1 MSIFTRLFGIRQTG
15 RYLCLFAPLLLVAL
29 SGCSDP
35 VSEHPDNSSPSFS
48 GGVAALAGGSA
59 GFADGIGTAARFDT
73 PSGIVVD
80 YEEKFL
86 YVADT
91 GNGRIRKIEI
101 ATREVTTLAEG
112 FDGPRS
118 IVQGGDKLYVAD
130 ESIQHIHQ
138 VDMAAGVVS
147 ALGIAA
153 GSFAKLVGLAI
164 DPSGNTLYGLD
175 GSDLGVC
182 IREIDVNTKAVT
194 ERVGSCSGGPA
205 GRRDG
210 PLTEARFAQPR
221 GMGVVFDGKGLLLAD
236 GDVIRF
242 IDFDKRE
249 VSTIPGLAAG
259 PHAVGFANF
268 GTGWGRGATYIADG
282 NANRIKHI
290 VHRGSVETAE
300 AVDSMFGDF
309 IRPIAIT
316 TVRGASTSGDRLY
329 VADGHRIRMITTR

>member
-1 MSIFTRLFGIRQTG
+1 MSIFTRLCGIRQTG
-15 RYLCLFAPLLLVAL
+15 RYLGLFAPLLLGAL
-29 SGCSDP
+29 SGCFDP

-48 GGVAALAGGSA
+48 GRLAALAGGSR
-59 GFADGIGTAARFDT
+59 GFAEGIGAVARFDS

-80 YEEKFL
+80 YKEEYL

-112 FDGPRS
+112 FDEPRS
-118 IVQGGDKLYVAD
+118 IVLGGGKLYVAD
-130 ESIQHIHQ
+130 KSMEYIRE
-138 VDMAAGVVS
+138 VNMDTGAVR

-153 GSFAKLVGLAI
+153 GSFAKLAGLAI
-164 DPSGNTLYGLD
+164 HPSGNTLYGLD

-182 IREIDVNTKAVT
+182 IREINVKTKTVT

-210 PLTEARFAQPR
+210 SLTEARFAQPH

-236 GDVIRF
+236 GNVIRF

-259 PHAVGFANF
+259 PHAVGFVNF

-309 IRPIAIT
+309 IRLAAIA
-316 TVRGASTSGDRLY
+316 TVQGASTSGDRLY
-329 VADGHRIRMITTR
+329 VADSHSIRMITTR

>member
-1 MSIFTRLFGIRQTG
+1 MSIFTRLRGIRQTG
-15 RYLCLFAPLLLVAL
+15 RYLCLFAPLLLGAL
-29 SGCSDP
+29 SGCFDP
-35 VSEHPDNSSPSFS
+35 VSEHLDNSSPSFS
-48 GGVAALAGGSA
+48 GGLAALAGGRR
-59 GFADGIGTAARFDT
+59 GFAEGIGAAARFDT

-91 GNGRIRKIEI
+91 GNDSIRKIEI

-112 FDGPRS
+112 FDKPRS

-130 ESIQHIHQ
+130 ESIGHIRE
-138 VDMAAGVVS
+138 VNMNTGAVR

-182 IREIDVNTKAVT
+182 IREIDVNTKTVT

-210 PLTEARFAQPR
+210 SLTEARFAQPH

-236 GDVIRF
+236 GNVIRF

-309 IRPIAIT
+309 IRPAAIA
-316 TVRGASTSGDRLY
+316 TVQGASTSGDRLY
-329 VADGHRIRMITTR
+329 VADRHSIRMITTR

>member
-15 RYLCLFAPLLLVAL
+15 RYLRLFAPLLLVAL
-29 SGCSDP
+29 SGCFDLF
-35 VSEHPDNSSPSFS
+35 SEHLDNSSPSFS
-48 GGVAALAGGSA
+48 GGLATLAGGSR
-59 GFADGIGTAARFDT
+59 GFAEGIGTAARFDT

-80 YEEKFL
+80 YKEEYL

-91 GNGRIRKIEI
+91 GNNRIRKIEI

-112 FDGPRS
+112 FDEPRS
-118 IVQGGDKLYVAD
+118 IVQGGGRLYVAD
-130 ESIQHIHQ
+130 ESIEHIHE
-138 VDMAAGVVS
+138 VDMATGAVR

-164 DPSGNTLYGLD
+164 HPSGNTLYGLD
-175 GSDLGVC
+175 GSGLGVC
-182 IREIDVNTKAVT
+182 IREINVNTKAVT
-194 ERVGSCSGGPA
+194 ERAGSCRAGPA
-205 GRRDG
+205 ERRDG
-210 PLTEARFAQPR
+210 SLTEARFAQPH
-221 GMGVVFDGKGLLLAD
+221 GIGVLFDGRGLLVAD
-236 GDVIRF
+236 GDAIRL
-242 IDFDKRE
+242 IDFGKSQ

-259 PHAVGFANF
+259 PHAVGFVNF

-309 IRPIAIT
+309 IRPIAIA

>member
-1 MSIFTRLFGIRQTG
+1 MSIFNRLRGIRHTG
-15 RYLCLFAPLLLVAL
+15 RYLCLFAPLLLGAL
-29 SGCSDP
+29 SGCFNL
-35 VSEHPDNSSPSFS
+35 VSEHPDNPSPSFS
-48 GGVAALAGGSA
+48 GGPVALAGGSR
-59 GFADGIGTAARFDT
+59 GFAEGIGAAARFDT

-80 YEEKFL
+80 SEEKFL

-91 GNGRIRKIEI
+91 GNNRIRKIEI
-101 ATREVTTLAEG
+101 ASREVTTLAEG
-112 FDGPRS
+112 FLKPRS
-118 IVQGGDKLYVAD
+118 IVLGGGKLYVAD
-130 ESIQHIHQ
+130 ESTEHIHE
-138 VDMAAGVVS
+138 VDMSAGAPR

-164 DPSGNTLYGLD
+164 DPSDNTLYGLD

-182 IREIDVNTKAVT
+182 IREIDVKTKTVT

-221 GMGVVFDGKGLLLAD
+221 GIGVLFDGKGLLLAD
-236 GDVIRF
+236 GDAIRF
-242 IDFDKRE
+242 IDFDKSQ

-268 GTGWGRGATYIADG
+268 GTGWGRGVTYIADG

-290 VHRGSVETAE
+290 VHKGSVETAE
-300 AVDSMFGDF
+300 AVDSMFGNF
-309 IRPIAIT
+309 IRPASIA
-316 TVRGASTSGDRLY
+316 TVQGASTSGDRLY
-329 VADGHRIRMITTR
+329 VADSHSIRMITTR

>member
-1 MSIFTRLFGIRQTG
+1 MSIFTRLCGIRQTG

-29 SGCSDP
+29 SGCFDP

-48 GGVAALAGGSA
+48 GGLAALAGGSV
-59 GFADGIGTAARFDT
+59 GFADGIGTAARFNT

-101 ATREVTTLAEG
+101 ATREVTTLPKRFYE
-112 FDGPRS
+112 PRS

-138 VDMAAGVVS
+138 VDMATGVVS
-147 ALGIAA
+147 AL
-153 GSFAKLVGLAI
+153 
-164 DPSGNTLYGLD
+164 
-175 GSDLGVC
+175 
-182 IREIDVNTKAVT
+182 
-194 ERVGSCSGGPA
+194 
-205 GRRDG
+205 
-210 PLTEARFAQPR
+210 

-236 GDVIRF
+236 GDAIRF
-242 IDFDKRE
+242 IDFDKGE

-309 IRPIAIT
+309 IRPVAIA